1 MGIGRMMEYLIIN
14 MILVYTYLPFHMS
27 APRNHKEHAAHRR
40 YMPPSLVLV
49 PCAANA
55 V

>member
-1 MGIGRMMEYLIIN
+1 MMEHLIIII
-14 MILVYTYLPFHMS
+14 MILVCTYLPFH

-49 PCAANA
+49 PFAANA